1 MRARTWAAVGVAL
14 VAVTWAGMGYLS
26 TKPTDF
32 HTYRVAAVGAAQ
44 SAYGGLATAQITSR
58 ALADGKV
65 TGPYATSV
73 LDDAREGLAGA
84 VKRLAAEAPPDPSTT
99 AMRDELGP
107 LLLDTD
113 RALST
118 MEDATTAVEQRAAA
132 DGATA
137 TADALRQFIE
147 DHT

>member
-1 MRARTWAAVGVAL
+1 MRARTWAAVGVAV

-58 ALADGKV
+58 ALADGEV

-73 LDDAREGLAGA
+73 LDDAREALAGA
-84 VKRLAAEAPPDPSTT
+84 VKRLAAESPPDPPTT

-118 MEDATTAVEQRAAA
+118 MEDAATAVEQRAAA

-137 TADALRQFIE
+137 TADALRRFIV